1 MIIFFVLLRSH
12 SADTLSLLLPFD
24 TALRESSASES
35 QPETC
40 SLLTAGDGGSS
51 HTHKPSTSAK
61 KIEIQKSQT
70 RLLKSNAN
78 QKLAALLEKTRS
90 R

>member
-1 MIIFFVLLRSH
+1 LLRSY

-40 SLLTAGDGGSS
+40 SLLTAGDGGSLPFANP
-51 HTHKPSTSAK
+51 TWGSTV
-61 KIEIQKSQT
+61 T
-70 RLLKSNAN
+70 P
-78 QKLAALLEKTRS
+78 
-90 R
+90 